1 MEDKVG
7 KIAPGVAGARFH
19 IKIGKK
25 YRGAQHNLN

>member
-7 KIAPGVAGARFH
+7 KIADVAGARFH